1 MPITALGIYV
11 VQLISFSGRTS
22 GKVPHIQL
30 NIVSIGNE
38 LGHELSSMKSIFTF
52 VNIYSLGVFIFFIY
66 SLFKIFKV
74 LSKFKGA
81 EYLRTHKV
89 WLMTSAK
96 PHSYSFLNRIHLS
109 NSLEPADRNMVL
121 EHELLHVKLQ
131 HSRDLIL
138 LEIFHALMWFNP
150 FLFILKKELICVHE
164 NQVDQEMYSKH
175 NRAYLRFLVAATMG
189 VNSTQILLTSQ
200 FNNGLS
206 LTQRVKQM
214 KSKTRN
220 NWAVLSL
227 IPALAISLVFVSF
240 TSKGTVL
247 PMAEHIEQDSIYDNL
262 EQAPEFPGG
271 EAAMQQFIAKNIIY
285 PDKAL
290 TAGIEGIVYC
300 QFVVRQ
306 DGRLTDIESLKSPH
320 KLLSEETERVI
331 AAMPKWIPGQ
341 LEGKNVSVRYVLP
354 LNFKIPE

>member
-1 MPITALGIYV
+1 
-11 VQLISFSGRTS
+11 
-22 GKVPHIQL
+22 
-30 NIVSIGNE
+30 
-38 LGHELSSMKSIFTF
+38 
-52 VNIYSLGVFIFFIY
+52 
-66 SLFKIFKV
+66 
-74 LSKFKGA
+74 
-81 EYLRTHKV
+81 
-89 WLMTSAK
+89 MTSAK

-175 NRAYLRFLVAATMG
+175 NRTYLRFLVAATMG
-189 VNSTQILLTSQ
+189 VNSSQILLTSQ

-247 PMAEHIEQDSIYDNL
+247 PIAEHIEQDSIYDNL